1 MGKTQQTITT
11 TETTLAEENAGR
23 GLSSVSTLAV
33 RVAGFVPTR
42 VDMRFAGTPEQQLG
56 ITLGAVLVYV
66 SMHRTAAM
74 IADKWAAAAP
84 LARGLSHALPQGRR
98 DAAVTA
104 GPWLLSAMVRFAG
117 TPVVTASMLTPQPG
131 RDVPP
136 LLRMQVGP
144 VTWELADAVAYTS
157 MLNAWRIAEDL
168 LVCGQTPTE

>member
-1 MGKTQQTITT
+1 MGKKQQTITT
-11 TETTLAEENAGR
+11 TDKTTAEENAGR
-23 GLSSVSTLAV
+23 GLSSVCTLAA

-56 ITLGAVLVYV
+56 ITLGTVLVYV
-66 SMHRTAAM
+66 NMHRTAAT

-98 DAAVTA
+98 DATVTA

-117 TPVVTASMLTPQPG
+117 TPAVTASMLTPQPG

-168 LVCGQTPTE
+168 LACGKTPTE